1 MRLEAADEA
10 ASARGRL
17 SLRRKMMRRV
27 KLFILSTLFTLTV
40 VGTALAQGAE
50 TATTH
55 GSSWFFPAMGS
66 FAVGIAAF
74 GGALGDG
81 RAIAAACEGT
91 ARNPGAGGRIFTML
105 LLGLALIETLVLF
118 TFLTVV
124 LTKEP

>member
-1 MRLEAADEA
+1 MIKLKLLVL
-10 ASARGRL
+10 SAL
-17 SLRRKMMRRV
+17 MM
-27 KLFILSTLFTLTV
+27 LFTV
-40 VGTALAQGAE
+40 ATAMAQSPAAAAAANNTGN
-50 TATTH
+50 
-55 GSSWFFPAMGS
+55 SWFFPAMGS
-66 FAVGIAAF
+66 FAVGIAAL

-124 LTKEP
+124 LKY

>member
-1 MRLEAADEA
+1 MIKL
-10 ASARGRL
+10 
-17 SLRRKMMRRV
+17 
-27 KLFILSTLFTLTV
+27 KLFALSALIMLFTV
-40 VGTALAQGAE
+40 ATAMAQSPGAAA
-50 TATTH
+50 ATDAQP
-55 GSSWFFPAMGS
+55 GKAWFFPAMGS

-118 TFLTVV
+118 TFLTVA
-124 LTKEP
+124 LKY

>member
-1 MRLEAADEA
+1 MIKLRLVVISAMMMLITVATAMAQSPAAA
-10 ASARGRL
+10 AAE
-17 SLRRKMMRRV
+17 K
-27 KLFILSTLFTLTV
+27 
-40 VGTALAQGAE
+40 GTG
-50 TATTH
+50 
-55 GSSWFFPAMGS
+55 GSWFFPAMGS
-66 FAVGIAAF
+66 FAVGIAAL

-124 LTKEP
+124 LKY